1 MKPELSRRLGLAI
14 GSHLTEVEERNQIV
28 GAAVAVDEFEQL
40 PDDVQA
46 LVEEI
51 EGRPVTEG
59 AAWME
64 PMARASLRANAPK
77 GSETASLT
85 ELHAHFSCRSGQFCR
100 NPLHPGPCKGWKKSL
115 PGYVPPAPRKR
126 AAKKAAPATA
136 PAPTPAAPAPRS
148 RPVAPAP
155 TPTPA
160 NPLTPGARVLGGDF
174 TSVTQVGP
182 QGGSNPGGVF
192 QAADGSKYYIKAASS
207 EQWAREQALAADLYA
222 LAGVPTPKIVIGKG
236 APIPGSTGFQTAT
249 EIVPGLSAP
258 AGTPKFKKAL
268 QDGFAVDA
276 WLADWDIG
284 QHGNAMT
291 DAAGNPI
298 RMDIGGSLRFRARGG
313 SKGAA
318 FGGTVGEWTTMRDT
332 KNVSGPLFKGMD
344 TDQLIASG
352 DRVTAISDA
361 AIRAAVAARGLDSG
375 LADTLIKRRDDI
387 KKKVDILKAAKANT
401 GLAPTFS
408 HKDHIADDEGVA
420 FATSVATAAK
430 AFKPGDTYDPHLRA
444 AADAVG
450 FSNPPQVQTAI
461 KVGQLGKAGSHE
473 LIFRGVTA
481 SYQPDGTR
489 KPAQQ
494 IHEQMRTG
502 GAYYGRGIYGN
513 GYYFTTAQGTAR
525 SYSDK
530 TAGSTVRAAIPLS
543 QMKLIQWTQL
553 SNEWQ
558 QFINKLPANDV
569 RRTAFHNPAV
579 YAIARG
585 YDAIEVPQGQ
595 RRMGV
600 RSETYYVI
608 LNRTVMT
615 VTK

>member
-1 MKPELSRRLGLAI
+1 MSPELSRRLGLAT
-14 GSHLTEVEERNQIV
+14 GYHLTTPDEQRRIV
-28 GAAVAVDEFEQL
+28 AAAQKVDDFEQL
-40 PDDVQA
+40 PEPIQT

-51 EGRPVTEG
+51 EARPVTQGGE
-59 AAWME
+59 WIE
-64 PMARASLRANAPK
+64 PLTRASIKANAPDAV
-77 GSETASLT
+77 TASASMAS
-85 ELHAHFSCRSGQFCR
+85 AHLACEVGHFCR
-100 NPLHPGPCKGWKKSL
+100 NPLHPGPCKGWKKNL

-126 AAKKAAPATA
+126 AAKAAPATA
-136 PAPTPAAPAPRS
+136 PTAPAATPTPRRQAS
-148 RPVAPAP
+148 APAP

-192 QAADGSKYYIKAASS
+192 QAADGSKFYIKAASS

-222 LAGVPTPKIVIGKG
+222 LAGIPTPKITIGKG
-236 APIPGSTGFQTAT
+236 APIPGSTGWQTAT

-258 AGTPKFKKAL
+258 ANTPKFKKAL

-291 DAAGNPI
+291 DPAGNPI

-313 SKGAA
+313 NKGTA
-318 FGGTVGEWTTMRDT
+318 FGNTVGEWTTMRDT

-352 DRVTAISDA
+352 DRVTAITDA
-361 AIRAAVAARGLDSG
+361 DIRAAVAARGLDTA

-387 KKKVDILKAAKANT
+387 KKKVDALKAAKAGGT
-401 GLAPTFS
+401 TPTFS
-408 HKDHIADDEGVA
+408 HKDHIADDQGVS
-420 FATSVATAAK
+420 FATSVAQAAK

-450 FSNPPQVQTAI
+450 FSHPPQVQTPI
-461 KVGQLGKAGSHE
+461 KVGQLGKVGTHE
-473 LIFRGVTA
+473 LVFRGVRPA
-481 SYQPDGTR
+481 YNPDGTR
-489 KPAQQ
+489 KTAQQ
-494 IHEQMRTG
+494 VHEQMRTG
-502 GAYYGRGIYGN
+502 DAYYGRGIYGN
-513 GYYFTTAQGTAR
+513 GYYFTTNQGTAR

-530 TAGSTVRAAIPLS
+530 SAGSTVRAAIPLS
-543 QMKLIQWTQL
+543 QMKLVDWSTL
-553 SNEWQ
+553 SSDWR
-558 QFINKLPANDV
+558 QFMAGLPANDV
-569 RRTAFHNPAV
+569 RRTVFHDPAV
-579 YAIARG
+579 YAVARG
-585 YDAIEVPQGQ
+585 FDAIEVPQGQ
-595 RRMGV
+595 RMQGRRV
-600 RSETYYVI
+600 ETYYVI

-615 VTK
+615 VTR